1 MATQEQLA
9 RQLQREFDARS
20 EAVRRLRERTRIAE
34 ERSYASSTVY
44 GNAFIKQGLGSL
56 TDEIRDRLQRI
67 SQGWVSDKAQA
78 VAPIKNCD
86 PAILALITAKGVLD
100 VLGVMQNITEIEDL
114 VKLISKLPGLGPK
127 SAKRIVLKLINNRD
141 EIIKPMANTLA
152 QVYKN
157 VTRCNS
163 CGSLK
168 STNEGCVNCENV
180 KEKYNK
186 ICVVEDIAD
195 QWSIENS
202 NIYKGYYH
210 ILGGTLAS
218 AGHRKEDLLIN
229 SLVERVVKDK
239 IEEVILATSATVEG
253 QTTAYYIQDSLKKT
267 NAKITKLA
275 QGLPVGGEI
284 ESLDDGTLFSAFKNR
299 SNLNSNSE

>member
-1 MATQEQLA
+1 M
-9 RQLQREFDARS
+9 
-20 EAVRRLRERTRIAE
+20 
-34 ERSYASSTVY
+34 
-44 GNAFIKQGLGSL
+44 N
-56 TDEIRDRLQRI
+56 
-67 SQGWVSDKAQA
+67 
-78 VAPIKNCD
+78 
-86 PAILALITAKGVLD
+86 
-100 VLGVMQNITEIEDL
+100 
-114 VKLISKLPGLGPK
+114 
-127 SAKRIVLKLINNRD
+127 
-141 EIIKPMANTLA
+141 
-152 QVYKN
+152 
-157 VTRCNS
+157 
-163 CGSLK
+163 
-168 STNEGCVNCENV
+168 GCVNCENV

-218 AGHRKEDLLIN
+218 VGNRKEDLLIN